1 MSTRA
6 WFRTEEV
13 HPIAEHAIACPA
25 HRITTAQVRAGFPL
39 RPALIWTATTERV
52 ALSSNGVP
60 AWYDEDGQDHDA
72 PAWTWQHRPTGRHGV
87 AILGFDTAYLPLT
100 SAGSRPPVIEAL
112 RDGQRAGGHWVVVD
126 LDAAGGHVIGPR
138 AVRLVDHRDEI
149 APPEATWQPAT
160 VTAAAVA
167 HGVYPLAYPA
177 LVADGYTVRGD
188 DVLARFDR
196 ATVEQMADD
205 LRIANAAS
213 MPGEIAILRFDGDVL
228 LVLWEHDDGLQT
240 RQREIDRVYPDP
252 DGFFSVG
259 AYLWPW
265 MPAEAPR

>member
-1 MSTRA
+1 M
-6 WFRTEEV
+6 
-13 HPIAEHAIACPA
+13 
-25 HRITTAQVRAGFPL
+25 
-39 RPALIWTATTERV
+39 
-52 ALSSNGVP
+52 
-60 AWYDEDGQDHDA
+60 
-72 PAWTWQHRPTGRHGV
+72 
-87 AILGFDTAYLPLT
+87 
-100 SAGSRPPVIEAL
+100 
-112 RDGQRAGGHWVVVD
+112 
-126 LDAAGGHVIGPR
+126 IGPR

-167 HGVYPLAYPA
+167 HGVYPA

-205 LRIANAAS
+205 LRTANPAS
-213 MPGEIAILRFDGDVL
+213 MPGEIAILRFGGDVL

-240 RQREIDRVYPDP
+240 HQREIDRVYPDP

-265 MPAEAPR
+265 TPAEAPR